1 MSDNQKKLIAVFGAS
16 GQQGGAVVGALKSGD
31 QFKVRALT
39 RTPGKNANLAE
50 EVVEVDLNR
59 PETLHE
65 ALKGVYGVFLVT
77 NFWEPGTDEHRQAD
91 AVIKAAKTA
100 GVRHFIWSTLPNV
113 ELISKGRYHVPH
125 YTGKAMVDQLVK
137 EAGFEY
143 HTFVIAPFFYQN
155 IKGGLAPQEQEDGS
169 IGWALPIDPDARVI
183 HMGDITELGKIVA
196 GAFSKPEEAGHGA
209 YLPLV
214 GDFMSFREIVDT
226 LNKRGFTYSFRQ
238 VPTEIYSTR
247 FEGAAEIAATF
258 SYFQEYTY
266 LGPDAAQ
273 EIALANKIGG
283 GPMTRFSDWVRI
295 NYNQP

>member
-1 MSDNQKKLIAVFGAS
+1 MSGHWHIQLPQESK
-16 GQQGGAVVGALKSGD
+16 
-31 QFKVRALT
+31 
-39 RTPGKNANLAE
+39 PAE

-155 IKGGLAPQEQEDGS
+155 IKGGAWGRNG
-169 IGWALPIDPDARVI
+169 GW
-183 HMGDITELGKIVA
+183 GITISMV
-196 GAFSKPEEAGHGA
+196 SKPKH
-209 YLPLV
+209 
-214 GDFMSFREIVDT
+214 I
-226 LNKRGFTYSFRQ
+226 
-238 VPTEIYSTR
+238 
-247 FEGAAEIAATF
+247 
-258 SYFQEYTY
+258 
-266 LGPDAAQ
+266 
-273 EIALANKIGG
+273 
-283 GPMTRFSDWVRI
+283 
-295 NYNQP
+295 